1 MTKLIYKH
9 PALFFFYFTGLPVLV
24 VLWVLVISAIA
35 QDDPARKPIPET
47 ENPIRITA
55 DSLITDPRN
64 KTAEFIGHVLATQ
77 GDTTI
82 TSAKLKVYYRKGIQS
97 GPTSGMDAIVR
108 MVAQGTVKIVLG
120 DTVAHTEHAEYIADR
135 RIVVLTGPNSRIL
148 DGNNSISG
156 QKITLYRDD
165 RRIHVAGTQEKP
177 VEAFFYSDENILGA
191 PKKKN

>member
-1 MTKLIYKH
+1 MKKLIYKR
-9 PALFFFYFTGLPVLV
+9 PALFLFHFAGVPVLM
-24 VLWVLVISAIA
+24 VLCVLVFSALA
-35 QDDPARKPIPET
+35 QDAPAGKPLPGT

-64 KTAEFIGHVLATQ
+64 RTAEFIGHVLATQ

-82 TSAKLKVYYRKGIQS
+82 TSDKLKVYYEKGTPS
-97 GPTSGMDAIVR
+97 EPASGMDAIVR
-108 MVAQGTVKIVLG
+108 MVAQGMVKIVLG
-120 DTVAHTEHAEYIADR
+120 DTVAHTEHAEYIAAQ
-135 RIVVLTGPNSRIL
+135 RIVVLSGPNSRIV

-165 RRIHVAGTQEKP
+165 RRIHVAGTQKEP